1 MTRLAYREVSPAAYR
16 ALLTLESQVRRSGLG
31 NALLDLIYLRVSQLN
46 GCVFCV
52 DAHARDLRKAGETA
66 DRLALLP
73 VWRDAPVFTKRE
85 RAALGWAEALTTL
98 STHAANAEFYEA
110 ARGELG
116 DTALVELTLAI
127 AAINSWNRMN
137 IAFQTPPAAGTPV
150 P

>member
-1 MTRLAYREVSPAAYR
+1 MTRLAYREVSPDAYR
-16 ALLTLESQVRRSGLG
+16 ALLTVESQVRRSGLG

-98 STHAANAEFYEA
+98 STHAANAEFYEV

-137 IAFQTPPAAGTPV
+137 IAFQTPPAAGTPA